1 MPLTFVIEHLNQQL
15 KTLHPSAALSRH
27 ASLEYEQ
34 QAVYAQLG
42 ELRLTPVQSRVFRI
56 ANAQRVASDSH
67 LLVTNSSGRQQPV
80 EVLYLQTWDAED
92 VIFLDRFLRTLHALH
107 HVNQQHQGAT
117 EQLILDVHAR
127 HLSAVPS
134 GHGQVFEGL
143 LSSLGL
149 APAQIIL
156 RLNLPTCDDCSGIG
170 QAISSFAA
178 RGYSLLAACEQP
190 NLPQLSLLKDLG
202 VQWVSL
208 NLQYLQQ
215 KNTDWILVRKW
226 SKVADC
232 YDLQTLV
239 EGVATAAELNLLL
252 DLGFQLVS
260 GSLLNS
266 SDLQQLITAGKAG
279 QLFAQNRRLHS
290 EMGLGL

>member
-42 ELRLTPVQSRVFRI
+42 ELRLTPVQSSVFRI
-56 ANAQRVASDSH
+56 ANTQRVASDSH

-80 EVLYLQTWDAED
+80 EVLYLQVWDAED

-156 RLNLPTCDDCSGIG
+156 RLNLPTCDDCSGIE

-178 RGYSLLAACEQP
+178 RGYSLLAACEHP
-190 NLPQLSLLKDLG
+190 DLSQLNLLKDLG
-202 VQWVSL
+202 VQLVSL
-208 NLQYLQQ
+208 NLQHLQQ
-215 KNTDWILVRKW
+215 QNTDWAQVRKW
-226 SKVADC
+226 SKVAG
-232 YDLQTLV
+232 YHDLQTLV

-279 QLFAQNRRLHS
+279 QLFAQNCRLHP

>member
-42 ELRLTPVQSRVFRI
+42 KLRLTPVQSSVFQVGS
-56 ANAQRVASDSH
+56 AQRVASDTH
-67 LLVTNSSGRQQPV
+67 LLVTGSSGQQQPV
-80 EVLYLQTWDAED
+80 EVLYLQAWDAED

-107 HVNQQHQGAT
+107 HVNQLHAQPGK
-117 EQLILDVHAR
+117 LILDVHAR
-127 HLSAVPS
+127 HLSAVPT

-143 LSSLGL
+143 LSNLGL
-149 APAQIIL
+149 TPEQIIL
-156 RLNLPTCDDCSGIG
+156 RLNLLACDDCSGIE

-190 NLPQLSLLKDLG
+190 NLPQLSQLKRLG
-202 VQWVSL
+202 VQQVSL
-208 NLQYLQQ
+208 NLQHLQLVD
-215 KNTDWILVRKW
+215 TDWMLVRKW
-226 SKVADC
+226 TKAAN
-232 YDLQTLV
+232 YLDLETLA
-239 EGVATAAELNLLL
+239 EGVLTTGDLNLLL

-260 GSLLNS
+260 GSLLS
-266 SDLQQLITAGKAG
+266 SSELEQLITAGKAG
-279 QLFAQNRRLHS
+279 QLFAQNRRLHP

>member
-15 KTLHPSAALSRH
+15 KTLHPSAAMSRH
-27 ASLEYEQ
+27 ASLEYED
-34 QAVYAQLG
+34 QAIHAQLG
-42 ELRLTPVQSRVFRI
+42 KLRLTPVQSSVFRI
-56 ANAQRVASDSH
+56 ANAQHVASDSH

-80 EVLYLQTWDAED
+80 EVLYLQAWDAED

-156 RLNLPTCDDCSGIG
+156 RLNLPTCDDCSGIE

-190 NLPQLSLLKDLG
+190 NLPQLSQLKRLG
-202 VQWVSL
+202 VQQVSL
-208 NLQYLQQ
+208 NLQHLQLVD
-215 KNTDWILVRKW
+215 TDWTLVRKW
-226 SKVADC
+226 TKAAN
-232 YDLQTLV
+232 DLDLETLA
-239 EGVATAAELNLLL
+239 EGVLTTGDLNLLL

-260 GSLLNS
+260 GSLLS
-266 SDLQQLITAGKAG
+266 SSELEQLITAGKAG
-279 QLFAQNRRLHS
+279 RLFAQNRRLHP